1 MNKFNEFDLIKTP
14 KNWIDE
20 ALVSN
25 HQPTKKTFKIKYA
38 YIIILIVT
46 TISIFTLGIT
56 YAFSSSFRTWLNEQF
71 NNQIKISTSL
81 DFAVID
87 KANPMLRLD
96 YGHWRV
102 ENEFF
107 GMVDE
112 NDHYTKLYTLNNEE
126 MIECDINDYLGKI
139 NNHEFSFKY
148 VMYQNRILGFDFS
161 GCVYNLLPK
170 IIDNEIYVCVDINGD
185 NNVAKISLDSNKVN
199 FITNDNISVNPIA
212 SPNQTNIL
220 INKNNQEWVNYNLET
235 GKTKLIKNVDPYIH
249 NNCITFIDENNIITY
264 DENSKPFLINILS
277 NEINYLDNVPLE
289 GTVVNVEY
297 DSNKIKFTNIINNNY
312 LEINGSAMGSS
323 CNSNF
328 IVLFNDQKIILYD
341 IEKNSV
347 SELNYDNGLDEKL
360 KDVMII
366 NQSHLLVVSDQSIY
380 LVVSE
385 SNTR

>member
-1 MNKFNEFDLIKTP
+1 
-14 KNWIDE
+14 
-20 ALVSN
+20 
-25 HQPTKKTFKIKYA
+25 
-38 YIIILIVT
+38 
-46 TISIFTLGIT
+46 
-56 YAFSSSFRTWLNEQF
+56 
-71 NNQIKISTSL
+71 
-81 DFAVID
+81 
-87 KANPMLRLD
+87 MLRLD

>member
-20 ALVSN
+20 ALVPN

-46 TISIFTLGIT
+46 TISIFTLGLT

-264 DENSKPFLINILS
+264 DENSKPCLINILS